1 MKRLL
6 GNGQAAIVRL
16 ILRLIVGL
24 GGCLSVASAC
34 SGAAAPTAPTTP
46 ATQGGVDG
54 GDGADVAH
62 AAQPAPQ
69 EEQLAAI
76 QHAMNELDEGAQLC
90 WAAAA
95 AVDGY
100 ELAGEVAF
108 TIEIPD
114 FRKAGQLGD
123 GPLPP
128 GSALFPTVTVAR
140 DNTKAPRLLRCMQ
153 ELLASYR
160 WADPLLGQTIQLPFK
175 FRAPDGQNVI
185 DRRLVPF
192 TAQGKIAVAVLLDE
206 QNSGNARGSM
216 MEVALEA
223 AATTELRVASRAEA
237 WAFLGEGTVTDA
249 RGIKTKV
256 AAGDMMLVPAE
267 GLRQVSAGAAPLHA
281 VVVMTPG
288 GAEGS
293 ARMGAL
299 PTPLPPTNAAARAK
313 APLPIIVRS
322 ADAQRFTRPGRPGGT
337 VALLLDPSRTKRPEL
352 SAAVLTLEAG
362 AAVPLHQHAAETE
375 LLYILDGAGTMTV
388 DGVALQVLPMSV
400 VQVPPGAQH
409 SFTASAALR
418 AIQIYTPGGPEQRFK
433 ATSPAPAAPAA
444 PATR

>member
-1 MKRLL
+1 MTGARLAV
-6 GNGQAAIVRL
+6 AAF
-16 ILRLIVGL
+16 GL
-24 GGCLSVASAC
+24 ASASAC
-34 SGAAAPTAPTTP
+34 SGSAAPTATTTP
-46 ATQGGVDG
+46 AAPGGG
-54 GDGADVAH
+54 GDANVGH

-100 ELAGEVAF
+100 QLAGEVAF
-108 TIEIPD
+108 TIDIPD
-114 FRKAGQLGD
+114 FRKTGQLGE
-123 GPLPP
+123 GKVQPLPSNP
-128 GSALFPTVTVAR
+128 FPAVTVAR
-140 DNTKAPRLLRCMQ
+140 DNTKAPRLLSCMQ
-153 ELLASYR
+153 ELLASYS
-160 WADPLLGQTIQLPFK
+160 WADPLRGQTLQLPFK
-175 FRAPDGQNVI
+175 FRAPDGQSVI

-206 QNSGNARGSM
+206 QNSGNAHVSM
-216 MEVALEA
+216 VEVAIEA
-223 AATTELRVASRAEA
+223 GATTELRVASRAEA
-237 WAFLGEGTVTDA
+237 WAFLGEATVTDG
-249 RGIKTKV
+249 RGTRTKV

-288 GAEGS
+288 GEEGS

-299 PTPLPPTNAAARAK
+299 PTPFPPTNAAARQK
-313 APLPIIVRS
+313 APLAIIVRS
-322 ADAQRFTRPGRPGGT
+322 ADAQRFTRPGGA
-337 VALLLDPSRTKRPEL
+337 VALQLDPSRTRRPEL
-352 SAAVLTLEAG
+352 SAALLTLEAG

-375 LLYILDGAGTMTV
+375 LLYILEGAGTMTV
-388 DGVALQVLPMSV
+388 NGVALQVQPTSV

-418 AIQIYTPGGPEQRFK
+418 AIQLYSPGGPEQRFK
-433 ATSPAPAAPAA
+433 APPPPAPAPA
-444 PATR
+444 R